1 MRIMILGNPN
11 AGKTSLFNALTHE
24 HKKVANWSGVTV
36 YADEAPLFYAP
47 THQIIDLPGFYSLS
61 AGQLT
66 GLEMQFAAQQLLE
79 HQPDFI
85 INVVNGSQLER
96 NLLLSSQLLEL
107 SIPML
112 MVITH
117 LDVLAKSEQAID
129 LNLLSQGLGV
139 SVFGLYNYNED
150 TVTKLS
156 KMIVDSKHHHKP
168 RLCVPWPQSLAEF
181 NTIEPGPAL
190 FTMRRFL
197 ESGENYQKHRD
208 LSEDL
213 YQQFFPQ
220 AQSDTILEL
229 EKQGLD
235 FELEMMDARYQFVH
249 DLCVEVFPH
258 KETKRQRMT
267 QRLDR
272 WMLHRYLGWPIFLS
286 ILWIFFSLAVNFGGA
301 VQQSLTAAC
310 DMFFNQHVN
319 HWLDK
324 IHAFHWVKS
333 VVVQGLGQGVSTML
347 SFLPVMACMNCFLSI
362 LETSGY
368 MARVAFLFERI
379 MRSIGLPGKAFL
391 PLFIGF
397 GCNVPAIMAA
407 RMIEGSKERLL
418 TVLLSPFMSCSARLT
433 IYAVFASLF
442 FPQSGGWVVLSL
454 YLLGVLM
461 AILTGYFLRQ
471 VWLSGDAMPL
481 MMELPLYKTPDLQQL
496 IREVYLRLK
505 IFIIRSGKL
514 VVTFCMFLAALQ
526 GVLQGDG
533 ALTQWMQHTLWS
545 FWIHGIQPV
554 FAPMG
559 IRIENWPA
567 AAGLFTGTMAKEVVI
582 ATLNTFYVQLPNIPL
597 SNTIIPHSFGFLGHL
612 MQLPSSV
619 NAYTSQALLWAFGDS
634 KAAYSYLIFVLLY
647 IPCISTLAIIRQ
659 EVGRFWQWF
668 ALIWSLMLAYS
679 VACLFYQ
686 TATFFSHPGQTIVW
700 FFGLFAWWCMV
711 FYAFKYWRPM
721 DVNSD

>member
-36 YADEAPLFYAP
+36 YADQAPLFYAP

-79 HQPDFI
+79 HQPDVI
-85 INVVNGSQLER
+85 INVVNGAQLER
-96 NLLLSSQLLEL
+96 HLLLSSQLMEL
-107 SIPML
+107 GIPML

-129 LNLLSQGLGV
+129 LTLLSQGFGV
-139 SVFGLYNYNED
+139 SVFGLYDYNED

-168 RLCVPWPQSLAEF
+168 RLCVPWPQSLADFSE
-181 NTIEPGPAL
+181 IEPGQAL

-220 AQSDTILEL
+220 AQSDIILEL

-249 DLCVEVFPH
+249 DLCVRVLPH

-272 WMLHRYLGWPIFLS
+272 WMLHRYFGWPIFLS

-301 VQQSLTAAC
+301 VQQSLTTAC

-319 HWLDK
+319 HWLDN
-324 IHAFHWVKS
+324 IHTFQWVKS
-333 VVVQGLGQGVSTML
+333 VLVQGFGQGVSTML

-471 VWLSGDAMPL
+471 VWLSG
-481 MMELPLYKTPDLQQL
+481 E
-496 IREVYLRLK
+496 E
-505 IFIIRSGKL
+505 
-514 VVTFCMFLAALQ
+514 C
-526 GVLQGDG
+526 
-533 ALTQWMQHTLWS
+533 H
-545 FWIHGIQPV
+545 
-554 FAPMG
+554 
-559 IRIENWPA
+559 
-567 AAGLFTGTMAKEVVI
+567 
-582 ATLNTFYVQLPNIPL
+582 
-597 SNTIIPHSFGFLGHL
+597 
-612 MQLPSSV
+612 
-619 NAYTSQALLWAFGDS
+619 
-634 KAAYSYLIFVLLY
+634 
-647 IPCISTLAIIRQ
+647 
-659 EVGRFWQWF
+659 
-668 ALIWSLMLAYS
+668 
-679 VACLFYQ
+679 
-686 TATFFSHPGQTIVW
+686 
-700 FFGLFAWWCMV
+700 
-711 FYAFKYWRPM
+711 
-721 DVNSD
+721 